1 MLDGVRTIRRLILD
15 IWTSLSFKDAVNDPR
30 DLTKSWVAAS
40 DRRRLAAYRMLCAYI
55 YNTAREYL
63 HSLSEKD
70 RASHREYGDCALT
83 VERIVAGILG
93 DDMQIV
99 VDGADADLAEAPVL
113 PDPPPPL
120 ADDASDIER
129 AAWNAQQAVYEE
141 RARQAIEEWQQ
152 AWAEQPVL
160 VERQEWLREWAD
172 DELFPQR
179 VWENENQA
187 VGLGDGVYV
196 FSVSA
201 RARRVVVRVY
211 DPGFY
216 FPVLD
221 AAAEA
226 RGYPL
231 TVHLAWDEDTDDDGV
246 ADHLRRITYRL
257 GPIRPRMAEDRS
269 GNLVPAVRTTMPGPG
284 GEDIAVDLPAGD
296 RDEPTL
302 IKGDTFNPA
311 TGMIERRYPW
321 QAEDDE
327 PSTITCFMSDGLW
340 ELRDVKDSVY
350 DLDPRRARYLVNEEG
365 IRIRELDLMH
375 DEIPVVHVPN
385 TPATQAHFGQ
395 SSIARVLQ
403 LADDIADTDSDLQAA
418 AALAGTPMVGIESE
432 GGVPDT
438 ITVAPGAVV
447 TGKLTPLDLSA
458 SVTALREVAED
469 LRDLWSVNSQV
480 SAEVLGRVKANEVP
494 SGVTLAFGLGPYRS
508 LIATLRL
515 VRDHKY
521 RLALR
526 LVQRMSQAADWLPPG
541 LTLPARL
548 AFGSF
553 LPSDRSQLVEEVVKL
568 VRAHLLS
575 RASGLR
581 LLVAGGV
588 EVDDIPEE
596 LRRIQAEDFEGA
608 VSLASATGDDD
619 CARTYL
625 GIPDDPNNPS
635 EPEPDDVVQASGG
648 DRPAGGSGLPVLE
661 L

>member
-1 MLDGVRTIRRLILD
+1 MLDGVRTLRRFILD

-30 DLTKSWVAAS
+30 DLTKSWVATS
-40 DRRRLAAYRMLCAYI
+40 DRRRLAAYRMLCAYLA
-55 YNTAREYL
+55 NTAREYL

-70 RASHREYGDCALT
+70 RSSHREYGDCELT
-83 VERIVAGILG
+83 VVRVAAGILG
-93 DDMQIV
+93 DDMEIV

-113 PDPPPPL
+113 PDAPPPL
-120 ADDASDIER
+120 ADDASDVER
-129 AAWNAQQAVYEE
+129 EAWTAQQAVYEQ
-141 RARQAIEEWQQ
+141 RARQAIEAWQQ
-152 AWAEQPVL
+152 AWAEQPGL
-160 VERQEWLREWAD
+160 IERQEWLREWAD
-172 DELFPQR
+172 DELFPLR

-196 FSVSA
+196 FSTSA
-201 RARRVVVRVY
+201 RAQRVVVRVY

-231 TVHLAWDEDTDDDGV
+231 TVHLAWEEDTDDDDI

-257 GPIRPRMAEDRS
+257 GPIRPRTVEDRA
-269 GNLVPAVRTTMPGPG
+269 GNMVPAVRTTMPGPS

-296 RDEPTL
+296 RDEPSL
-302 IKGDTFNPA
+302 FEGDTFNPV
-311 TGMIERRYPW
+311 TGLIERRYPW
-321 QAEDDE
+321 QAADDE
-327 PSTITCFMSDGLW
+327 PSTVTCFMSDGLW
-340 ELRDVKDSVY
+340 ELRDVRGSVY
-350 DLDPRRARYLVNEEG
+350 DLDPRQARYLVNEEG
-365 IRIRELDLMH
+365 VRLRELDLMH
-375 DEIPVVHVPN
+375 DEIPVVHLPN

-395 SSIARVLQ
+395 SILARVLQ
-403 LADDIADTDSDLQAA
+403 LADDIADTDTDVQAA
-418 AALAGTPMVGIESE
+418 AALAGTPMVGIETE
-432 GGVPDT
+432 GPVPET

-447 TGKLTPLDLSA
+447 SGKLHPVDLSA
-458 SVTALREVAED
+458 SVTALREVSDD

-508 LIATLRL
+508 LIAVLRL

-526 LVQRMSQAADWLPPG
+526 LVQRMSQAAGWLDPG
-541 LTLPARL
+541 PTLPARL

-568 VRAHLLS
+568 VNAHLLS

-596 LRRIQAEDFEGA
+596 LRRIQAEDFDGA
-608 VSLASATGDDD
+608 VSLASATGSDDD
-619 CARTYL
+619 ARAYL
-625 GIPDDPNNPS
+625 GLPEDPTGGDR
-635 EPEPDDVVQASGG
+635 EPDDVTPPPEG
-648 DRPAGGSGLPVLE
+648 DRPSDADGLPVLN